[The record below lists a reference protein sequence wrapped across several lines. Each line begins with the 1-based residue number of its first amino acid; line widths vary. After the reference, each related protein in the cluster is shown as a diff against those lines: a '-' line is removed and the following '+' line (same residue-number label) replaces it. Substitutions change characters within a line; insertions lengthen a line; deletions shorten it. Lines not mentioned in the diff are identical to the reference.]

1 MRLGI
6 IAGTGALP
14 RLIAEEERRLG
25 RPPLV
30 VTFEGTEIDWLSGF
44 DHVHLPFEKAGRLFR
59 ALRGAGCE
67 TLTFAGAM
75 QRPRLNPIR
84 FDFAAVRIAAKVF
97 QLLKSGDDAMLRG
110 FAAVLEAEGFRVAA
124 PHSFLQGL
132 LAEEGVLT
140 RQQPSEADRADAARA
155 ALLARHLGAADV
167 GQGAVVAQG
176 LCLGLETLQGT
187 DAMLD
192 FVARTAPGLR
202 PDPEGGR
209 GVLLKA
215 PKPGQDWRVDLP
227 AIGAHTLKGAH
238 AAGLA
243 GVVVEAGG
251 VLLLGRDELIAEA
264 DRLGLFLWG
273 RPVTVTDQAS

>member
-6 IAGTGALP
+6 LAGTGALP
-14 RLIAEEERRLG
+14 RLIAEEERRQG
-25 RPPLV
+25 RPPLI
-30 VTFEGTEIDWLSGF
+30 VTFEGTEIDWLEGYE
-44 DHVHLPFEKAGRLFR
+44 HVHLPFEKAGRLFR
-59 ALRGAGCE
+59 ALRAGGCE

-75 QRPRLNPIR
+75 QRPKLNPLR
-84 FDFAAVRIAAKVF
+84 FDIPAVRIAAKVF

-110 FAAVLEAEGFRVAA
+110 FASVLEAEGFTVAA

-132 LAEEGVLT
+132 LAPGGVLT
-140 RQQPSEADRADAARA
+140 QAQPSEADRADAARA
-155 ALLARHLGAADV
+155 AVLASSLGGLDV

-187 DAMLD
+187 DALLD
-192 FVARTAPGLR
+192 FVARTGAGLR
-202 PDPEGGR
+202 PDPDGGR

-227 AIGAHTLKGAH
+227 AIGVQTVRGAH
-238 AAGLA
+238 AAGLS

-251 VLLLGRDELIAEA
+251 VLLLGRDAVVAEA

-273 RPVTVTDQAS
+273 RPREN